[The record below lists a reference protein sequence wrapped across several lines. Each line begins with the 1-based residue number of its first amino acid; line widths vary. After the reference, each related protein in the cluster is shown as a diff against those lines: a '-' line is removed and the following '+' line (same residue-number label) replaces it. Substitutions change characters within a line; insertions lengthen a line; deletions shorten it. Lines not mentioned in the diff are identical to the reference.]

1 MHILK
6 HLPKQDGC
14 RMPAEFASHLGCIMI
29 WPERTDSW
37 RNGGYA
43 ARAAFTKIATAIA
56 ASEQVTMLVSNQQ
69 YETARA
75 MLPPEVRLNVPPMM
89 LGQEMLP
96 RLLFCVRMA
105 LAAGLTGALMLGAVW

>member
-1 MHILK
+1 
-6 HLPKQDGC
+6 
-14 RMPAEFASHLGCIMI
+14 MPAEFAPHLGCIMI

-75 MLPPEVRLNVPPMM
+75 MLSPEVRLVECTTENASFYLSDWLVLLYHILVGNATKRRMVAKRDS
-89 LGQEMLP
+89 ESFSLP
-96 RLLFCVRMA
+96 LSF
-105 LAAGLTGALMLGAVW
+105 

>member
-14 RMPAEFASHLGCIMI
+14 RMPAEFAPHLGCIMI

-43 ARAAFTKIATAIA
+43 ARAAFTKIAGQQPAI
-56 ASEQVTMLVSNQQ
+56 
-69 YETARA
+69 
-75 MLPPEVRLNVPPMM
+75 
-89 LGQEMLP
+89 
-96 RLLFCVRMA
+96 
-105 LAAGLTGALMLGAVW
+105 

>member
-14 RMPAEFASHLGCIMI
+14 RMPAEFAPHLGCIMI

-56 ASEQVTMLVSNQQ
+56 ASEQVTMLASNMKPQERCCRQ
-69 YETARA
+69 KFDWS
-75 MLPPEVRLNVPPMM
+75 NVLLMM

-105 LAAGLTGALMLGAVW
+105 LAVGLTGALMLGAVW

>member
-14 RMPAEFASHLGCIMI
+14 RMPAEFAPHLGCIMI

-69 YETARA
+69 YETRKSDAVARSST
-75 MLPPEVRLNVPPMM
+75 
-89 LGQEMLP
+89 G
-96 RLLFCVRMA
+96 RMYY
-105 LAAGLTGALMLGAVW
+105 

>member
-14 RMPAEFASHLGCIMI
+14 RMPAEFAPHLGCIMI

-43 ARAAFTKIATAIA
+43 A
-56 ASEQVTMLVSNQQ
+56 
-69 YETARA
+69 ARSST
-75 MLPPEVRLNVPPMM
+75 
-89 LGQEMLP
+89 G
-96 RLLFCVRMA
+96 RMYY
-105 LAAGLTGALMLGAVW
+105 